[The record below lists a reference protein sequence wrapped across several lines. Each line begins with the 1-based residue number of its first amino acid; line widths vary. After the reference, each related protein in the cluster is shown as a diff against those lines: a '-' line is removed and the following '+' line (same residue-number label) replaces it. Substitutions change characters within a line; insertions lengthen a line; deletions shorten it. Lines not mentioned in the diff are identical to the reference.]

1 MSDQYKNDIDR
12 IQKLIVSIKTDINKR
27 EQKKKA
33 GQQFTII
40 EGEIRGQLT
49 NLDRELVLLGDLIK
63 LQEKNQMQKEQE
75 KRRNQLQEFKNQRD
89 IISEQFKKA
98 VLETKQEQQV
108 TSKQM
113 AELSNMSNRE
123 LFKNQKDLQQEQE
136 KLLDQTN
143 EQAMALKYSGQN
155 INHTINQQIID
166 LNKLNDDVDKTNKNM
181 TFVNSKFASI
191 IQKSSNCW
199 LIIIIVVEVIL
210 LICFILFL

>member
-49 NLDRELVLLGDLIK
+49 NLDRELVLLGDLMK
-63 LQEKNQMQKEQE
+63 LQENTLMQKEQE

-89 IISEQFKKA
+89 LISEQFKKA
-98 VLETKQEQQV
+98 VLETKQEQQIAP
-108 TSKQM
+108 KQL
-113 AELSNMSNRE
+113 AELSNMTNKE
-123 LFKNQKDLQQEQE
+123 LFKNQKDLQQEQD
-136 KLLDQTN
+136 KLLDSTN
-143 EQAMALKYSGQN
+143 EQAIVLKYQGQN
-155 INHTINQQIID
+155 INQTINQQIID

-199 LIIIIVVEVIL
+199 LIIIIVIEIVL
-210 LICFILFL
+210 LLCFILFL

>member
-49 NLDRELVLLGDLIK
+49 NLDRELLLLGDLIK
-63 LQEKNQMQKEQE
+63 LQETNLMQKEQE

-89 IISEQFKKA
+89 IISDQFKKA
-98 VLETKQEQQV
+98 VLETKQEQQAAP
-108 TSKQM
+108 KHM

-143 EQAMALKYSGQN
+143 EQAMNLKYSGQN
-155 INHTINQQIID
+155 INQTINQQITD

-181 TFVNSKFASI
+181 TFVNSKFTSI

-199 LIIIIVVEVIL
+199 LIIIIVVEIIL
-210 LICFILFL
+210 LLCFILFL